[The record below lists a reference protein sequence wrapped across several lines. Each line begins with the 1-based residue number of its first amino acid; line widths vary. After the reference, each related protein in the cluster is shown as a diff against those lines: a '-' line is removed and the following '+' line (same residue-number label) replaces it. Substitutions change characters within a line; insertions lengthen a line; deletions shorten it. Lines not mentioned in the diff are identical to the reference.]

1 MPREGVFRFATPLPK
16 RVYRP
21 FIDYE
26 SQIEI
31 DDKVCRVPTKD
42 AWGWKGDVIV
52 TAPFCWHWFGDFYFF
67 GVFGKYTL
75 FFLIGLFLA
84 VVAFFIWYA
93 AEKLLGPDADRFMI
107 FDRENGV
114 VYFDTGFFRRKR

>member
-75 FFLIGLFLA
+75 FFLIGLFWL
-84 VVAFFIWYA
+84 W
-93 AEKLLGPDADRFMI
+93 LLSLFGM
-107 FDRENGV
+107 
-114 VYFDTGFFRRKR
+114 RRKSCLVQMRIDL